1 MKRNWY
7 ALTLLLLLGAGL
19 WWASW
24 YVRDA
29 SAKTQLELR
38 QAYACTLAEDY
49 DAARQAFYTAAA
61 NTQARSRILLLLVR
75 RNLVDQ
81 LNQTMATL
89 PSYANRDNQADLAV
103 EISRAMAQLN
113 QMQASFFGF

>member
-7 ALTLLLLLGAGL
+7 ALALLILLSAGL

-24 YVRDA
+24 FVQR
-29 SAKTQLELR
+29 SAAQTQLELR
-38 QAYACTLAEDY
+38 QAYACTLAQDY
-49 DAARQAFYTAAA
+49 NAAQTAFYTAAA
-61 NTQARSRILLLLVR
+61 NVKERSRILLLLVR

-89 PSYANRDNQADLAV
+89 PSYANPDNQADLAV
-103 EISRAMAQLN
+103 EVSRALAQLS
-113 QMQASFFGF
+113 QLQASFFGF